1 MQKSFIIVLNWNGY
15 TDTAECLRS
24 IEKGKKGTDLFSLEV
39 VVVDNGST
47 DGSVE
52 RLKKDFKDVV
62 YIENKENLGYT
73 GGNNV
78 GIMYAIGKGAEYIWL
93 LNNDTTVKAD
103 TLTRLVEA
111 AGNDPRAGLLG
122 PKILQMDNP
131 ERAYAMIGRLNM
143 WFPWPDRMEGED
155 ESKVT
160 GEAVCVDFLSGS
172 ALLVKREF
180 VERVGLL
187 DERFF
192 FYWEENDWCERGRKV
207 ILTVHQFLPEYYSGT
222 ELLTYETAKELQ
234 RRGHSVEVWTGYPAD
249 QVIAVKQPTVTYEY
263 DGISVHRYNHNND
276 FPFPDKHKMEAEYNN
291 TFIAG
296 YFNEY

>member
-1 MQKSFIIVLNWNGY
+1 MQKVFIIVLNWNGY
-15 TDTAECLRS
+15 MDTVECLRS
-24 IEKGKKGTDLFSLEV
+24 IEKCSYPAYEV

-78 GIMYAIGKGAEYIWL
+78 GIRYAIEKGAEYIWL
-93 LNNDTTVKAD
+93 LNNDTTMKVD
-103 TLTRLVEA
+103 TLTRLIEA
-111 AGNDPRAGLLG
+111 AENDQRAGLLG
-122 PKILQMDNP
+122 PKILQMDNSG
-131 ERAYAMIGRLNM
+131 RAYAMMGRLNM

-172 ALLVKREF
+172 ALLVRRDF
-180 VERVGLL
+180 VEKVGLL

-192 FYWEENDWCERGRKV
+192 FYWEENDWCERGRKAGFSSV
-207 ILTVHQFLPEYYSGT
+207 FVPDAVVYHKGGGTSGKGWN
-222 ELLTYETAKELQ
+222 EFTAFYL
-234 RRGHSVEVWTGYPAD
+234 
-249 QVIAVKQPTVTYEY
+249 VKNW
-263 DGISVHRYNHNND
+263 IFFMRKHAAARYWI
-276 FPFPDKHKMEAEYNN
+276 
-291 TFIAG
+291 TFIPFLIGSLSYWIIKAILKG
-296 YFNEY
+296 ESQVVRSYWLAIAWNIKTPVK

>member
-1 MQKSFIIVLNWNGY
+1 M
-15 TDTAECLRS
+15 DTVECLRS
-24 IEKGKKGTDLFSLEV
+24 IEKCSYPAYEV

-78 GIMYAIGKGAEYIWL
+78 GIRYAIGKGAEYIWL
-93 LNNDTTVKAD
+93 LNNDTTMKVDA
-103 TLTRLVEA
+103 LIRLIEA
-111 AGNDPRAGLLG
+111 ADKDPLSGLLG
-122 PKILQMDNP
+122 PKILQMENP
-131 ERAYAMIGRLNM
+131 EHAYAMMGRLNM

-172 ALLVKREF
+172 ALLVKRKF
-180 VERVGLL
+180 VDKVGLL

-192 FYWEENDWCERGRKV
+192 FYWEENDWCERGRKAGFSSV
-207 ILTVHQFLPEYYSGT
+207 FVPDAVVYHKGGGTSGKGWNEFTAYY
-222 ELLTYETAKELQ
+222 LVRNWIFFMRKHA
-234 RRGHSVEVWTGYPAD
+234 A
-249 QVIAVKQPTVTYEY
+249 A
-263 DGISVHRYNHNND
+263 RYWI
-276 FPFPDKHKMEAEYNN
+276 
-291 TFIAG
+291 TFIPFLIGSLSYWIIKAILKG
-296 YFNEY
+296 ETQVVRSYLSAIVWNLKTPAK